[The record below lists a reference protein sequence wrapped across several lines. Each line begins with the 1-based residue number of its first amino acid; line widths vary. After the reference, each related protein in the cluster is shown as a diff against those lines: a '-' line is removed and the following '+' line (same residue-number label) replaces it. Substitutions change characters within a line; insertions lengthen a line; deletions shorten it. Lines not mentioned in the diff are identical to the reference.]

1 MAILKKKISEKKI
14 LIPENK
20 EEILFND
27 LFKSLEKN
35 FYGIGIDSNS
45 GSSGCFLAWVE
56 RGEITE
62 SEESAGWYNLKCPPS
77 FRQKGT
83 SIKKLFLPLKI
94 PPQEQNL
101 LALDEVVRD
110 YNDECILQSSPPTR
124 EYHQIRII

>member
-62 SEESAGWYNLKCPPS
+62 SEESAGWYNLKCPLPS
-77 FRQKGT
+77 D
-83 SIKKLFLPLKI
+83 KKE
-94 PPQEQNL
+94 PQLRNYFCL
-101 LALDEVVRD
+101 
-110 YNDECILQSSPPTR
+110 
-124 EYHQIRII
+124 